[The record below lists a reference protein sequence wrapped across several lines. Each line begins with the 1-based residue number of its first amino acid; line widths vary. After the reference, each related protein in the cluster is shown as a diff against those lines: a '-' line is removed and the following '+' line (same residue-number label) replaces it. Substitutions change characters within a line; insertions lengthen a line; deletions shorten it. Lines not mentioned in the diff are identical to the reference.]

1 MKFFNR
7 QFGELEV
14 EEKHLLHFPEG
25 IIGFEEYRK
34 FLMVHDEDSEPFR
47 WLVSLDDANVS
58 FPLLDP
64 TLLDPEYGQRISLH
78 DNDVVFVVTTLSQ
91 KIEESTVNLR
101 SPIIID
107 KTTQIGRQVVLENDT
122 LPFQCPL
129 VPSPSTKTR
138 G

>member
-7 QFGELEV
+7 QFGELDV
-14 EEKHLLHFPEG
+14 EEKHLLYFPEG
-25 IIGFEEYRK
+25 IIGFEEYRR
-34 FLMVHDEDSEPFR
+34 FLIVRDEDSEPFR

-64 TLLDPEYGQRISLH
+64 TLLDSEYGQHISLR
-78 DNDVVFVVTTLSQ
+78 DNDVVYVVTTLNQ

-101 SPIIID
+101 SPIVID
-107 KTTQIGRQVVLENDT
+107 KITQIGRQVVLENDA
-122 LPFQCPL
+122 LPFQYPL
-129 VPSPSTKTR
+129 VPSSSIETK